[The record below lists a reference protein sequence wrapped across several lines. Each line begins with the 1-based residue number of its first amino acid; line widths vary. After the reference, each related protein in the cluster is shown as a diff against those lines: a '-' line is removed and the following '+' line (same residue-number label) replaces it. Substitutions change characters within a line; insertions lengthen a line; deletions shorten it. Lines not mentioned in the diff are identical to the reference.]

1 MARTAKA
8 NKARTDNEKKGESR
22 AKRRRIVAVLKRPLF
37 WVALSTLLGA
47 LALNNLASAYTLR
60 NGLLTH
66 IPDAL
71 FEVLPF
77 IPYAWPYDVLS
88 LMLIGLLA
96 WQLAKDS
103 PEDAPVLLFAM
114 AGMHYIRAFCIFVNP
129 IAPPH
134 GSPDGLFEE
143 IASSP
148 DMVQGSI
155 PSGHTMSGVFI
166 AMYLR
171 GPARIIAWCL
181 VVAMM
186 SLMLLA
192 RGHYTIDLVIGF
204 ILGYAAYMFCE
215 HTLRRIKTLRGA
227 GRRDRTNTTGAFK
240 SKRRLS
246 RS

>member
-1 MARTAKA
+1 MTRIAKTKTSRTKP
-8 NKARTDNEKKGESR
+8 RTNAVR
-22 AKRRRIVAVLKRPLF
+22 TQRNRIIAVLKMPLF
-37 WVALSTLLGA
+37 WASLSALVGA

-88 LMLIGLLA
+88 LILVGLLV

-134 GSPDGLFEE
+134 NSPDGLFEE

-171 GPARIIAWCL
+171 GPARIVAWCL

-192 RGHYTIDLVIGF
+192 RGHYTIDLVMGLI
-204 ILGYAAYMFCE
+204 IGYAAYMFCE
-215 HTLRRIKTLRGA
+215 HTLRRINALRGA
-227 GRRDRTNTTGAFK
+227 GKRDCANTTGAFK